1 LLYPA
6 LSFIRWIKFLVG
18 LLMCED
24 VRGKVILITGASS
37 GIGEH
42 MTYQYAKRG
51 ARLVIVA
58 RREYLVKQVADHAMK
73 KGAVDV
79 HVIVADVTKQEDCKR
94 FVDETVNKYG
104 RLDHL
109 VNNAGIVHSFFFETA
124 KNTAGMLQVMEV
136 VFWGSVYP
144 TFYALPH
151 LRRSQGKI
159 LVTDSIASVIPH
171 PRQSIYNAAKAALLQ
186 FFETL
191 RLEMGDT
198 IGITIMMPG
207 MFESEI
213 TKGKFVSDDG
223 ELSVKPPDQRDAHFG
238 SIPVAYAE
246 DCARAAVLGVLRS
259 RRYVVVPYFY
269 WAFIMLRIYAPEIL
283 ETIFRTFYVYH
294 PQGPLSKVILEKT
307 KTQRVFYPQTIG
319 KQH

>member
-1 LLYPA
+1 MAILTTALDLVLPPTTAFLLLLLYPA
-6 LSFIRWIKFLVG
+6 LSFIRWIKFLIG
-18 LLMCED
+18 LLVCED

-58 RREYLVKQVADHAMK
+58 RREYLLKQVAGRAMK

-79 HVIVADVTKQEDCKR
+79 HVIVADVAKQEDCKR

-109 VNNAGIVHSFFFETA
+109 VNNAGLYIVSFSKQLKA
-124 KNTAGMLQVMEV
+124 RLGCCKLWMC
-136 VFWGSVYP
+136 
-144 TFYALPH
+144 
-151 LRRSQGKI
+151 QGKI

-191 RLEMGDT
+191 RVEVGDT
-198 IGITIMMPG
+198 IGITIVMPG
-207 MFESEI
+207 MIESDI
-213 TKGKFVSDDG
+213 TKGKFVSDEG
-223 ELSVKPPDQRDAHFG
+223 ELSVKPPDQRDAHLG
-238 SIPVAYAE
+238 PIPVAYAE

-259 RRYVVVPYFY
+259 RRYVVVP
-269 WAFIMLRIYAPEIL
+269 
-283 ETIFRTFYVYH
+283 
-294 PQGPLSKVILEKT
+294 
-307 KTQRVFYPQTIG
+307 
-319 KQH
+319 